1 MPFGCVTLGEKK
13 DYNQPSEVTD
23 RYDLGQVIKTEEFC
37 EIFRA
42 KDKATGKLH
51 TCKKFLKRDGRKVR
65 KAAKNEIIILKMV
78 KHPNIL
84 QLVDVFVTRKEY
96 FIFLELA
103 TGREVFDW
111 ILDQGYYSERD
122 TSNVVRQVL
131 EAVAYLHSLKIVH
144 RNLKLENL
152 VYYNRLKNSKIVI
165 SDFHLAKLENGLI
178 KEPCGTPE
186 YLAPEVVGRQRYGR
200 PVDCWAIGV
209 IMYILLSGNPPF
221 YEEVEEDEYENH
233 DKNLFRKILAGDYEF
248 DSPYWDD
255 ISQAAKDLVTRLM
268 EVEQDQRI
276 TAEEAIS
283 HEWISGN
290 AASDKNIKDGVCAQI
305 EKNFARAK
313 WKKAVRVTTLMKRL
327 RAPEQSNAAAAQA
340 APVTDTANPA
350 AVGGATSAAPGAT
363 AAAPEGSA
371 ASAAASTAKPATDG
385 SATPAT
391 DGSATPATDGSVT
404 PATDGSVTPATDGS
418 VTPATDRSAT
428 PASGGRATPA
438 TEEHTTPAPQS
449 SSVSAPKA
457 AVSPELAPAQPDSTA
472 SGSQSV
478 QAPSTCKGEEA
489 ASPAQEARSEETG

>member
-1 MPFGCVTLGEKK
+1 MPFGCVTLGDKK

-23 RYDLGQVIKTEEFC
+23 RYDLGQVIKSEEFC

-42 KDKATGKLH
+42 KEKSTGKLY

-84 QLVDVFVTRKEY
+84 QLVDVYVTKKEY
-96 FIFLELA
+96 FLFLELA

-122 TSNVVRQVL
+122 TSNVIRQVL
-131 EAVAYLHSLKIVH
+131 EAVAYLHTLKIVH
-144 RNLKLENL
+144 RNLKAKNL

-221 YEEVEEDEYENH
+221 YEEMDEDDYENH

-248 DSPYWDD
+248 DPPYWDD
-255 ISQAAKDLVTRLM
+255 ISQAAKDLVARLM
-268 EVEQDQRI
+268 EVDQDQRI

-313 WKKAVRVTTLMKRL
+313 WKKAVRVTTMMKRL
-327 RAPEQSNAAAAQA
+327 RASEHTDGAKPATPATATTDSAATTETTNAPQAKAEADSTAPTTATATAEAVPATTAVAPDPAAAS
-340 APVTDTANPA
+340 PKPTATTPA
-350 AVGGATSAAPGAT
+350 EISAMTSAAPTTCNGEETT
-363 AAAPEGSA
+363 ASN
-371 ASAAASTAKPATDG
+371 
-385 SATPAT
+385 ATPE
-391 DGSATPATDGSVT
+391 SWN
-404 PATDGSVTPATDGS
+404 
-418 VTPATDRSAT
+418 
-428 PASGGRATPA
+428 
-438 TEEHTTPAPQS
+438 
-449 SSVSAPKA
+449 
-457 AVSPELAPAQPDSTA
+457 
-472 SGSQSV
+472 
-478 QAPSTCKGEEA
+478 
-489 ASPAQEARSEETG
+489 EETG

>member
-1 MPFGCVTLGEKK
+1 MPFGCVTLGDKK

-42 KDKATGKLH
+42 KEKSTGKLY

-84 QLVDVFVTRKEY
+84 QLVDVYVTRKEY
-96 FIFLELA
+96 FLFLELA

-122 TSNVVRQVL
+122 TSNVIRQVL
-131 EAVAYLHSLKIVH
+131 EAVAYLHSLKI
-144 RNLKLENL
+144 
-152 VYYNRLKNSKIVI
+152 IVI

-221 YEEVEEDEYENH
+221 YEEMDEDDYENH

-248 DSPYWDD
+248 DPPYWDD
-255 ISQAAKDLVTRLM
+255 ISQAAKDLVARLM
-268 EVEQDQRI
+268 EVDQDQRI

-313 WKKAVRVTTLMKRL
+313 WKKAVRVTTMMKRL
-327 RAPEQSNAAAAQA
+327 RAPEHTDAAKPTLPTAATTDGAATTQPNNTPQA
-340 APVTDTANPA
+340 KPEADNTAPTTEAARVATMVSAPAEGNPEGKTSTAPA
-350 AVGGATSAAPGAT
+350 TKAETSTMTSAG
-363 AAAPEGSA
+363 
-371 ASAAASTAKPATDG
+371 PATCNG
-385 SATPAT
+385 EGTTAPSATPE
-391 DGSATPATDGSVT
+391 SWN
-404 PATDGSVTPATDGS
+404 
-418 VTPATDRSAT
+418 
-428 PASGGRATPA
+428 
-438 TEEHTTPAPQS
+438 
-449 SSVSAPKA
+449 
-457 AVSPELAPAQPDSTA
+457 
-472 SGSQSV
+472 
-478 QAPSTCKGEEA
+478 
-489 ASPAQEARSEETG
+489 EETG

>member
-1 MPFGCVTLGEKK
+1 MPFGCVTLGDKK

-42 KDKATGKLH
+42 KEKTTGKLY

-65 KAAKNEIIILKMV
+65 KAAKNEIIILKMRVLGPGGLLCHWAKRGPPLTPPSLCRV

-84 QLVDVFVTRKEY
+84 QLVDVYITRKEY

-122 TSNVVRQVL
+122 TSNVIRQVL

-221 YEEVEEDEYENH
+221 YEEADEEDYENH

-248 DSPYWDD
+248 DPPYWDD
-255 ISQAAKDLVTRLM
+255 ISQAAKELVTRLM

-327 RAPEQSNAAAAQA
+327 RAPEQTETAPAPAPATAATAATATAATDTAAPAAPSTPPAAAQ
-340 APVTDTANPA
+340 PP
-350 AVGGATSAAPGAT
+350 APGT
-363 AAAPEGSA
+363 
-371 ASAAASTAKPATDG
+371 
-385 SATPAT
+385 
-391 DGSATPATDGSVT
+391 
-404 PATDGSVTPATDGS
+404 
-418 VTPATDRSAT
+418 
-428 PASGGRATPA
+428 
-438 TEEHTTPAPQS
+438 
-449 SSVSAPKA
+449 
-457 AVSPELAPAQPDSTA
+457 
-472 SGSQSV
+472 
-478 QAPSTCKGEEA
+478 
-489 ASPAQEARSEETG
+489 

>member
-1 MPFGCVTLGEKK
+1 MPFGCVTLGDKK

-42 KDKATGKLH
+42 KEKSTGKLY

-84 QLVDVFVTRKEY
+84 QLVDVYVTKKEY
-96 FIFLELA
+96 FLFLELA

-122 TSNVVRQVL
+122 TSNVIRQ
-131 EAVAYLHSLKIVH
+131 
-144 RNLKLENL
+144 LENL

-221 YEEVEEDEYENH
+221 YEEMDEDDYENH

-248 DSPYWDD
+248 DPPYWDD
-255 ISQAAKDLVTRLM
+255 ISQAAKDLVARLM
-268 EVEQDQRI
+268 EVDQDQRI

-313 WKKAVRVTTLMKRL
+313 WKKAVRVTTMMKRL
-327 RAPEQSNAAAAQA
+327 RASEHTDGAKPTTPAAAT
-340 APVTDTANPA
+340 TD
-350 AVGGATSAAPGAT
+350 SAAKTETTNAPQAKAEADSTAPTTAT
-363 AAAPEGSA
+363 TGEAVPATTAVAPDP
-371 ASAAASTAKPATDG
+371 AAASPETTPTTPAEISAATSSAPTTCNG
-385 SATPAT
+385 EETTTPSATPE
-391 DGSATPATDGSVT
+391 SWN
-404 PATDGSVTPATDGS
+404 
-418 VTPATDRSAT
+418 
-428 PASGGRATPA
+428 
-438 TEEHTTPAPQS
+438 
-449 SSVSAPKA
+449 
-457 AVSPELAPAQPDSTA
+457 
-472 SGSQSV
+472 
-478 QAPSTCKGEEA
+478 
-489 ASPAQEARSEETG
+489 EETG

>member
-1 MPFGCVTLGEKK
+1 MPFGCVTLGDKK
-13 DYNQPSEVTD
+13 NYNQPSEVTD

-42 KDKATGKLH
+42 KDKTTGKLH
-51 TCKKFLKRDGRKVR
+51 TCKKFQKRDGRKVR
-65 KAAKNEIIILKMV
+65 KAAKNEIGILKMV

-221 YEEVEEDEYENH
+221 YEEVEEDDYENH

-255 ISQAAKDLVTRLM
+255 ISQAAKDLVARLM

-327 RAPEQSNAAAAQA
+327 RAPEQSSMAAAQSA
-340 APVTDTANPA
+340 SATDTA
-350 AVGGATSAAPGAT
+350 TPGA
-363 AAAPEGSA
+363 A
-371 ASAAASTAKPATDG
+371 DR

-404 PATDGSVTPATDGS
+404 PATDGSITPATDGS

-428 PASGGRATPA
+428 PATDGRATPA
-438 TEEHTTPAPQS
+438 TEESTVPTIQS
-449 SSVSAPKA
+449 SATLATKA
-457 AVSPELAPAQPDSTA
+457 AATPEPAMAQPDSTA
-472 SGSQSV
+472 PEGATG
-478 QAPSTCKGEEA
+478 QAPPSSKGEEA
-489 ASPAQEARSEETG
+489 AGYAQESQREEAS

>member
-1 MPFGCVTLGEKK
+1 MPFGCVTLGDKK

-42 KDKATGKLH
+42 KEKTTGKLY

-84 QLVDVFVTRKEY
+84 QLVDVYITRKEY

-122 TSNVVRQVL
+122 TSNVIRQVL

-186 YLAPEVVGRQRYGR
+186 YLGGIA
-200 PVDCWAIGV
+200 
-209 IMYILLSGNPPF
+209 
-221 YEEVEEDEYENH
+221 
-233 DKNLFRKILAGDYEF
+233 
-248 DSPYWDD
+248 
-255 ISQAAKDLVTRLM
+255 
-268 EVEQDQRI
+268 
-276 TAEEAIS
+276 
-283 HEWISGN
+283 GN

-327 RAPEQSNAAAAQA
+327 RAPEQTET
-340 APVTDTANPA
+340 APA
-350 AVGGATSAAPGAT
+350 
-363 AAAPEGSA
+363 
-371 ASAAASTAKPATDG
+371 PAT
-385 SATPAT
+385 
-391 DGSATPATDGSVT
+391 
-404 PATDGSVTPATDGS
+404 
-418 VTPATDRSAT
+418 
-428 PASGGRATPA
+428 
-438 TEEHTTPAPQS
+438 
-449 SSVSAPKA
+449 
-457 AVSPELAPAQPDSTA
+457 
-472 SGSQSV
+472 
-478 QAPSTCKGEEA
+478 
-489 ASPAQEARSEETG
+489 

>member
-1 MPFGCVTLGEKK
+1 MPFGCVTLGDKK

-42 KDKATGKLH
+42 KEKTSGKLY

-84 QLVDVFVTRKEY
+84 QLVDVYITRKEY

-111 ILDQGYYSERD
+111 ILDQGYYSEKD
-122 TSNVVRQVL
+122 TSNVIRQVL

-209 IMYILLSGNPPF
+209 IMYILTRTPRGSPGADTPLPP
-221 YEEVEEDEYENH
+221 
-233 DKNLFRKILAGDYEF
+233 
-248 DSPYWDD
+248 
-255 ISQAAKDLVTRLM
+255 AKELVTRLM

-313 WKKAVRVTTLMKRL
+313 WK
-327 RAPEQSNAAAAQA
+327 
-340 APVTDTANPA
+340 
-350 AVGGATSAAPGAT
+350 VGGGGG
-363 AAAPEGSA
+363 EG
-371 ASAAASTAKPATDG
+371 AKPSLLPPLGFWGGGGGARLPELLPAVLIFGTQNTSVPPPASHCPPG
-385 SATPAT
+385 PSSATTQPPRGAL
-391 DGSATPATDGSVT
+391 
-404 PATDGSVTPATDGS
+404 
-418 VTPATDRSAT
+418 
-428 PASGGRATPA
+428 
-438 TEEHTTPAPQS
+438 
-449 SSVSAPKA
+449 
-457 AVSPELAPAQPDSTA
+457 LAPAQTSA
-472 SGSQSV
+472 GSARKSRAK
-478 QAPSTCKGEEA
+478 QAHNEA
-489 ASPAQEARSEETG
+489 GQGAKAGLVS